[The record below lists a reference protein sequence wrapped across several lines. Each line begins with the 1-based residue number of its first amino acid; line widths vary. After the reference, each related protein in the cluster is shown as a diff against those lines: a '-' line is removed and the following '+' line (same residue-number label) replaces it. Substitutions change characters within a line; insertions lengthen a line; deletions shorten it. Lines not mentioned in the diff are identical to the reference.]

1 MFLELVCTAARRL
14 PAARRLAAWLAL
26 AAMPA
31 SAWAADANGNFV
43 WFDERN
49 SALLLECVEGG
60 CAAIPSAKPGETY
73 TFIVPA
79 ALRAAAAQLKEG
91 QKLALSYEDRK
102 EGGYVIVALK

>member
-1 MFLELVCTAARRL
+1 MSIEFASAGARRL
-14 PAARRLAAWLAL
+14 RLTQRLAASLAL
-26 AAMPA
+26 AALPSA
-31 SAWAADANGNFV
+31 AWAADAAGNFV

-73 TFIVPA
+73 TFIVPP
-79 ALRAAAAQLKEG
+79 ALRAAVAQLKEG

>member
-1 MFLELVCTAARRL
+1 MFLELFCTAAR
-14 PAARRLAAWLAL
+14 PSWQARRLGAWLAL
-26 AAMPA
+26 ATLPA
-31 SAWAADANGNFV
+31 SAWAADVNGNLV

-49 SALLLECVEGG
+49 SALLLECVDGG

-79 ALRAAAAQLKEG
+79 ALRATVAQLKEG

>member
-1 MFLELVCTAARRL
+1 MFLELV
-14 PAARRLAAWLAL
+14 PAAALRSRSQWRLLACLALATGPTLAL
-26 AAMPA
+26 AADA
-31 SAWAADANGNFV
+31 SGSFV

-49 SALLLECVEGG
+49 SALLLECAEGG

-79 ALRAAAAQLKEG
+79 ALRASVAQLKEG

>member
-1 MFLELVCTAARRL
+1 MPRCFATAPARRFR
-14 PAARRLAAWLAL
+14 PAAWCAAWLLTL
-26 AAMPA
+26 AAPA
-31 SAWAADANGNFV
+31 AFAADANGNFV

-60 CAAIPSAKPGETY
+60 CTAIPSAKPGETY
-73 TFIVPA
+73 TFVVPP
-79 ALRAAAAQLKEG
+79 ALRAAVAQLKEG